1 MDAVNEVKNEVATEV
16 SEQQVRTLAL
26 GDVLNHAPDLG
37 IEEAMSK
44 FGSALTD
51 TEKEVLKTLTPE
63 EVGSL
68 KSILS
73 KANSETTLSQ
83 CYGLVF

>member
-1 MDAVNEVKNEVATEV
+1 MVATNEVKNKVATEL
-16 SEQQVRTLAL
+16 SEQQVRTLDL
-26 GDVLNHAPDLG
+26 GDVLNHALDLG
-37 IEEAMSK
+37 IEESISR

-63 EVGSL
+63 ELGSL

-73 KANSETTLSQ
+73 KTGGQIVSPGIA
-83 CYGLVF
+83 F